1 MLTLSLPR
9 AVGDA
14 LTPQGVSVPVCGANN
29 RPEGDPPLREA
40 EKGFRAAELEESRS
54 MTTPTGG
61 ASWAPPPTGGKGP
74 ESVIARPVR
83 TLVVAIRIPRPLLPV
98 ASVRGRTDG
107 RVPSLQAGALYSLI
121 PRPFPHPDP

>member
-40 EKGFRAAELEESRS
+40 EKGFRAADNR
-54 MTTPTGG
+54 PYGRGVVG
-61 ASWAPPPTGGKGP
+61 AAPYGGKGP

-83 TLVVAIRIPRPLLPV
+83 TLVVAIRVPRPLLPV
-98 ASVRGRTDG
+98 ALSERGRTDG

>member
-1 MLTLSLPR
+1 MLTPSLPRAVGDALAEFGIGAAVMLTLSLPR

-40 EKGFRAAELEESRS
+40 EKGFRADDN
-54 MTTPTGG
+54 
-61 ASWAPPPTGGKGP
+61 
-74 ESVIARPVR
+74 RPYG
-83 TLVVAIRIPRPLLPV
+83 
-98 ASVRGRTDG
+98 RG
-107 RVPSLQAGALYSLI
+107 SLI